1 MRILFLR
8 AGRSPA
14 FPEAAALTPDES
26 GLVALGGELT
36 PELVVEAYSK
46 GVFPWDGTSPV
57 PWFSPDPRMVLAP
70 GAFHASR
77 SLNRLARKA
86 HFEITIDKAFRDV
99 IWRCANT
106 RRDNQH
112 GTWINGDIMPV
123 YLALHAQGIAHSV
136 EVWDHQGVLVGGLY
150 GLALGHIFFGES
162 MFSSAPNSSKLALQH
177 LCRHLEQWGFHL
189 LDCQQDTPHLRTL
202 GARTISRAEFL
213 SKLER
218 ALAAGEAW
226 GGGADVV

>member
-14 FPEAAALTPDES
+14 FPEAGALTPDES

-70 GAFHASR
+70 GEFHASR
-77 SLNRLARKA
+77 SLTRLARKA
-86 HFEITIDKAFRDV
+86 RFEITIDKAFRDV

-106 RRDNQH
+106 RRNKQH

-136 EVWDHQGVLVGGLY
+136 EVWDQQLGGQFLE
-150 GLALGHIFFGES
+150 FE
-162 MFSSAPNSSKLALQH
+162 APAPAA
-177 LCRHLEQWGFHL
+177 G
-189 LDCQQDTPHLRTL
+189 
-202 GARTISRAEFL
+202 
-213 SKLER
+213 R
-218 ALAAGEAW
+218 ALRCPDCSLPAALEPHVSALFNSQTLPPVPPPPRPHPSW
-226 GGGADVV
+226 W